1 MSLKKQMLRLQI
13 IYPQSIHSI
22 MRKTGK
28 IMITKGIVIYF
39 LYCSFD
45 TLNELLYL
53 IFIIAYLFMCI

>member
-1 MSLKKQMLRLQI
+1 MLRLQI